1 MKHFPLLVC
10 LGLCVASPAIPAQE
24 LPQALARFQ
33 FDGNGNDSTGNKAN
47 RLYMDNFVSPDFRA
61 NALYGDGH
69 FGGYPE
75 QTPAIR
81 TASLDYRAFTIAFRF
96 KAMSFKNKNNNILS
110 GGRYSRWISFCAG
123 ANFDSPSGNLT
134 LTFNDQEYTHEYPVK
149 LEVDRWYSLV
159 CGVNLQA
166 KTVTT
171 WLDGEM
177 LPPITL
183 PRNFRLAVLEGDRG
197 LVRKAREKSWYFSNY
212 STRKIFHGLIDEL
225 AVFEN
230 DVAAPVA
237 EDFHVDPLMVKILLG
252 KRSQEMPGNLIDE
265 NKNEA
270 NHLRREFDR
279 IEKRLNDEGIQ
290 ASIDGVI
297 EYIRQFNDDEE
308 LERQLA
314 RLIQQLGDDSFAKR
328 EAASVQL
335 RGLGSRARRA
345 LEEAK
350 KSDDLEISWRAS
362 TSLKASYNQASI
374 VLPIN
379 FALDYLRAKPS
390 PKAVACLFTSIERDI
405 SAKQF
410 ARVCAALARCAQ
422 PENHDQIIKGLNS
435 DNPRVRFAAI
445 IASDRVF
452 DSNAKKKFLVT
463 YLSDD
468 DELVRLA
475 AASLLHGRSEV
486 ALKVL
491 ANLQSSQ
498 SFTTRYLVEQL
509 IGCDVIDFASK

>member
-1 MKHFPLLVC
+1 MKHFPLLLC

-96 KAMSFKNKNNNILS
+96 KAMSFKSKNNNILS

-123 ANFDSPSGNLT
+123 ADFDNPSGNLT

-183 PRNFRLAVLEGDRG
+183 PRDFRLAVLEGDRG

-237 EDFHVDPLMVKILLG
+237 EDFHVDPLMVKVLLG
-252 KRSQEMPGNLIDE
+252 KRSQEMPL
-265 NKNEA
+265 
-270 NHLRREFDR
+270 LREFGR

-290 ASIDGVI
+290 ASTDGVI
-297 EYIRQFNDDEE
+297 EYISQFNDDEG

-328 EAASVQL
+328 EAASAQL
-335 RGLGSRARRA
+335 RGMGSRARGA

-350 KSDDLEISWRAS
+350 MSNDVEISWRAS
-362 TSLKASYNQASI
+362 TALKASYNQGSI
-374 VLPIN
+374 ALPIN

-390 PKAVACLFTSIERDI
+390 QKAVACLFTSIDRDI

-422 PENHDQIIKGLNS
+422 PENHDQIIKSLSS

-452 DSNAKKKFLVT
+452 DSNAKKKFLAT

-475 AASLLHGRSEV
+475 ASSLLHGRSEV

-509 IGCDVIDFASK
+509 TGGEVTDIAFK